1 MSGLRNYAQHPGG
14 GALPSEKV
22 EQSADGWEQAPPR
35 REHRMDDA
43 AARLPLWQDMD
54 KTPGPDIF
62 PDHDSRKLHDAD
74 AG

>member
-62 PDHDSRKLHDAD
+62 HVIR
-74 AG
+74 GRI